1 MTKSEQPSTE
11 QPQSEEVELCD
22 NPACVE
28 SRERDRQGR
37 ERDRQVRRQYNEAQ
51 ADAEEMKALLRE
63 FVEPFE
69 ALEKYWA
76 ARAGA

>member
-28 SRERDRQGR
+28 SR